1 MIDEESLAA
10 IKFGPFNLVMRL
22 KKEVEESLRTYY
34 NLLDKYKI
42 AFMVLLVELALVVFM
57 LFMIGSLSSGI
68 VFNLFLIGF
77 CALFATV
84 IMVLIKAGCYYFE
97 LKRNIRENEELLKI
111 IYLRELKEK
120 KNESN
125 FVKNDEKAV

>member
-1 MIDEESLAA
+1 MIDEKDLVA

-42 AFMVLLVELALVVFM
+42 VFMILLVELALVAFILFM
-57 LFMIGSLSSGI
+57 LGSVSSGI
-68 VFNLFLIGF
+68 VFKIFLIGF

-84 IMVLIKAGCYYFE
+84 IMALIKAGCYYFE
-97 LKRNIRENEELLKI
+97 LKRNIREDEELLKI
-111 IYLRELKEK
+111 IYMRELKEK
-120 KNESN
+120 NL
-125 FVKNDEKAV
+125 